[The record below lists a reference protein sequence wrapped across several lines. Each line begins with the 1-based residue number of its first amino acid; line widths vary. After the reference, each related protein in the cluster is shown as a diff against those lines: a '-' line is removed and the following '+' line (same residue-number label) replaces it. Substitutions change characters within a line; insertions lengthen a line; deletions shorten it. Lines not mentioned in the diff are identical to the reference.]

1 MAEWIENRMAAGG
14 IKVQGVGDYIVHLAG
29 ARTRDI
35 VQVARRCSDR
45 TAFRGQV
52 TIEDV

>member
-1 MAEWIENRMAAGG
+1 MAEWIDNRMAAAG
-14 IKVQGVGDYIVHLAG
+14 IKVQGVGDCIVHLAG

-35 VQVARRCSDR
+35 VQVARRCYDR
-45 TAFRGQV
+45 TAVRDQV